1 MYVNL
6 CKIIDFKLKH
16 KFTVCFCKYVK
27 NVEDHFLFH
36 QELYKR
42 HTKQKPTDLFYQPP
56 NPQHKK
62 YFSKQ
67 YFIETLKKD
76 YATSM
81 AVAYEH
87 SVCTIGMKS
96 GQIQQI
102 RNDEYNRLKPLVDE
116 MVNEYLQKNP
126 INITL
131 D

>member
-16 KFTVCFCKYVK
+16 KFTICFCKYVK

-36 QELYKR
+36 QKS
-42 HTKQKPTDLFYQPP
+42 
-56 NPQHKK
+56 QHKK

-87 SVCTIGMKS
+87 SVCTTGMTN

-116 MVNEYLQKNP
+116 MVNEYLQTNP
-126 INITL
+126 INIKL